1 MEEARLSALIVK
13 DGDTF
18 QAKVE
23 ELDLLGTGATVT
35 EAQDDLIEKFT
46 AWLQGCEEQDNLEE
60 ALSRIGLSG
69 VGEETELVLEFQEQ
83 SKNG

>member
-1 MEEARLSALIVK
+1 MEEARLNAQIVK

-18 QAKVE
+18 QAKIE
-23 ELDLLGTGATVT
+23 ELDLLGTGATIT

-46 AWLQGCEEQDNLEE
+46 AWLQSCEEQDNLDE

-83 SKNG
+83 SSDG